1 MKTVDQTDFA
11 TWHVPQCPFV
21 IEYSRRV
28 LAEIE
33 RVVCDAF
40 SSAPRGGVELAG
52 LLFGTHLDGVVRITA
67 FRPIECE
74 HLHGPGFLVSDKD
87 LANLEALMERSRRD
101 PVLNGSALVG
111 WFHSHTRSGIFLSD
125 RDLELHRRY
134 FPQKWQVALVLR
146 PSFHAGVRAGFFFQ
160 EEDGTIRGQECYREF
175 DLVEAELADVR
186 DPDPITPGL
195 ETYYQDAGLAAS
207 PRTARMPHAAR
218 AVNLA
223 APRSL
228 SAPLPIVSVGR
239 SVQLVEA
246 EASKRKGHY
255 WPWVVAGLA
264 LGIGGASWYQ
274 SATPRPA
281 SPIRTAPL
289 HLRAIDQAGLLR
301 IEWDRRTLAAKE
313 LLGGSLQIQDGETRT
328 NLPLDR
334 AAIRVG
340 SLQVVRHSRV
350 VRVAMVIRVL
360 GAGPIG
366 EVTEFRGPMPPVA
379 DAAAAVPRAP
389 EVDRAPWPAS
399 AAGKAVAD
407 AAAKRPAEGPSDKPA
422 ERPSDKKDERTREAR
437 GTDSAR
443 REIQSPVP
451 PPRRENLSEPVSKEA
466 TPAAA
471 SSPAP
476 PRQQIAEAAKPP
488 APAASSPAHPPSVT
502 PATPAVSQ
510 PVANPASV
518 PHPSAPAPQPSVS
531 ATAVSPALAPPPAP
545 KAAAAAVL
553 PPKPSVTPLSGHW
566 VHGADAPTGSP
577 FPPESLLLTLSES
590 AGQIRGSFSGS
601 YKVPKNRKLNG
612 KVDFQFA
619 GPAGTGSARL
629 PFTSADGSK
638 GEVEIIRVAGHIDTL
653 EVVWHSSRDRVT
665 FDDVFQR
672 VP

>member
-33 RVVCDAF
+33 RVVCEAF
-40 SSAPRGGVELAG
+40 HSAPRGGVELAG
-52 LLFGTHLDGVVRITA
+52 LLFGTHLDGVVQITA

-74 HLHGPGFLVSDKD
+74 HLHGPGFLVSEKD
-87 LANLEALMERSRRD
+87 LENLEALMERSRRD
-101 PVLNGSALVG
+101 PGLHGSVLVG

-125 RDLELHRRY
+125 KDLELHSRY

-146 PSFHAGVRAGFFFQ
+146 PSFQAGVRAGFFFQ
-160 EEDGTIRGQECYREF
+160 EEDGTIHGQECYREF
-175 DLVEAELADVR
+175 DLAEAELADVR
-186 DPDPITPGL
+186 DPTPPTPGP
-195 ETYYQDAGLAAS
+195 ETYYQETGLAPS
-207 PRTARMPHAAR
+207 PRTARTPQAEW

-223 APRSL
+223 AGRSL
-228 SAPLPIVSVGR
+228 SSPLPIGSVGGGPP
-239 SVQLVEA
+239 LVA
-246 EASKRKGHY
+246 VWASKRKGHS
-255 WPWVVAGLA
+255 WPWLVAGLA
-264 LGIGGASWYQ
+264 LGIGAAFWYQ

-281 SPIRTAPL
+281 SPVRTGPL

-340 SLQVVRHSRV
+340 SFQVVRHSRV
-350 VRVAMVIRVL
+350 VRVALVIRVL

-366 EVTEFRGPMPPVA
+366 EVTEFRGPMPPA
-379 DAAAAVPRAP
+379 EDASAAVPRPP
-389 EVDRAPWPAS
+389 EADRAPRPES
-399 AAGKAVAD
+399 AAGKAVAET
-407 AAAKRPAEGPSDKPA
+407 AALRPAANRPAEGPSDKKVEPTKESRSA
-422 ERPSDKKDERTREAR
+422 
-437 GTDSAR
+437 DSAR
-443 REIQSPVP
+443 REIIQSSLP
-451 PPRRENLSEPVSKEA
+451 PPRRETPSEPVSKQT
-466 TPAAA
+466 TPAT
-471 SSPAP
+471 SNPAP
-476 PRQQIAEAAKPP
+476 PRLQTAEAARPP
-488 APAASSPAHPPSVT
+488 APAASSPARPPSVT
-502 PATPAVSQ
+502 PATPAINQ
-510 PVANPASV
+510 PPANTASI

-531 ATAVSPALAPPPAP
+531 ATVVSPASAPASAP
-545 KAAAAAVL
+545 KAAAGAML
-553 PPKPSVTPLSGHW
+553 PPTPRVTPLSGHW

-577 FPPESLLLTLSES
+577 FPPESLLLTLNES

-619 GPAGTGSARL
+619 GPAGGSSAHL
-629 PFTSADGSK
+629 PFSSADGST
-638 GEVEIIRVAGHIDTL
+638 GEVEIIRVAGHIDTI